1 MNIWRINMNKYTVL
15 AYIFTFFGAC
25 FLGAIS
31 ETLLFAFI
39 SGGIYGLLLG
49 ITSAVYRRYYGV

>member
-1 MNIWRINMNKYTVL
+1 MNKYTVL